1 MQSLTRATRSHGVCC
16 LLFPLVSPC
25 AWPPTFPARTEP
37 HWLSHCFLLT
47 FHGDLSRN
55 PGFTADFAAKGS
67 FNALYFHTPSHCDSH
82 PPPAISPSSCHQT
95 EFLAHS
101 SYFSIFFSKVNSS
114 GSQQNDPFNS
124 SNPSFIYSITNTLTC
139 EVSSILSYCLCLIL
153 IMYNI
158 ICSVFTLY
166 EVYIDAHLKVFQ
178 FRLPHFFSL
187 MRFSFSFDFASSL
200 PSNSTNC
207 ILQVF
212 LASVFSTQEFF
223 LVIHFIFLAHLWHL
237 QRCLPCGTLN
247 NTGQYKESQQ
257 KRKHKNI
264 SMSSP
269 THGLSDGLSCSCTL
283 SVPDVLLGWRSE
295 SL

>member
-1 MQSLTRATRSHGVCC
+1 MQSLTRATRSRGVCC

-101 SYFSIFFSKVNSS
+101 SYFSIFFSKVNSP
-114 GSQQNDPFNS
+114 GSQQNDTFNS

-200 PSNSTNC
+200 PSQQYKLHPVGVSC
-207 ILQVF
+207 LCLFYLGIF
-212 LASVFSTQEFF
+212 CCHPFHFSCSFMAF
-223 LVIHFIFLAHLWHL
+223 GKMFALWH
-237 QRCLPCGTLN
+237 T
-247 NTGQYKESQQ
+247 
-257 KRKHKNI
+257 
-264 SMSSP
+264 
-269 THGLSDGLSCSCTL
+269 
-283 SVPDVLLGWRSE
+283 
-295 SL
+295 